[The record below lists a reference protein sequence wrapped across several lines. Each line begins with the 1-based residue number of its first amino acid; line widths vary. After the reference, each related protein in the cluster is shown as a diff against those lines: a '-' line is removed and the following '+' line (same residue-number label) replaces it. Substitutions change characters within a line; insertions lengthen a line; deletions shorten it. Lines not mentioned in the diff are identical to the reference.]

1 MRQPHVE
8 RLPQVLRH
16 PRLRGS
22 LILWGSFVLH
32 TWEHLPPVAVL
43 KSVHKT
49 ADLGSFMDTV
59 LVWIELRTSAVLW
72 TDPRTADLSS
82 SMDTFRSL
90 HIFSSGGTLYLVLF
104 VCVCRVCLSVCNT
117 FLSMRFRDSQ
127 QLGSVSRLW
136 PLILA
141 SNSFMGATHHVG
153 NLLIVQNL
161 ILKSEQLKCDSD
173 ISRTMYTP
181 SKFLV
186 H

>member
-1 MRQPHVE
+1 MSWWGPFFE
-8 RLPQVLRH
+8 FLPCYMFFWAKKLQFQFL
-16 PRLRGS
+16 
-22 LILWGSFVLH
+22 
-32 TWEHLPPVAVL
+32 
-43 KSVHKT
+43 
-49 ADLGSFMDTV
+49 
-59 LVWIELRTSAVLW
+59 TSPNVTRSSPIVTQWHQLL
-72 TDPRTADLSS
+72 LSWNQLLLCGVQLLL
-82 SMDTFRSL
+82 DAYTPCC
-90 HIFSSGGTLYLVLF
+90 
-104 VCVCRVCLSVCNT
+104 VCVCLFVCLSVCNT

-141 SNSFMGATHHVG
+141 SNSFMGATHHVV